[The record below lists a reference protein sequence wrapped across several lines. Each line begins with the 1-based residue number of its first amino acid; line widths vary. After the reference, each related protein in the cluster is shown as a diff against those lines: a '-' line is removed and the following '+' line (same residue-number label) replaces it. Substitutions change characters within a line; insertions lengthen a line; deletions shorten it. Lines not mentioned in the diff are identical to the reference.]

1 MAKSRK
7 TSRAAPRGGRRSR
20 PGPDEPPRIAVVG
33 NYVPRR
39 CGIATFTTGLCEALA
54 GRRPESP
61 IAVLAMND
69 RPEGYDYPPR
79 VVFEIDEHRLED
91 YRHAA
96 KLVNAGGY
104 DLLCIQHEY
113 GIFGGPSGNSLLS
126 LLRQVRIPVV
136 TTLHT
141 VLREPT
147 ETQRRVMSGMAE
159 TVEHFVVMNPRSAG
173 ALTEVYGI
181 GPDRVHLIDHGVP
194 DLPLVDPEHFKGDIG
209 AGGRKVLLTFGLI
222 SPGKGIE
229 YMIQAMPD
237 IVRRHPDAL
246 YIVLGGTHPNILR
259 ESGETYRTKLERIAA
274 ERGVEE
280 HVRFQNEFVGLT
292 RLFEFLRAADIYVTP
307 YLNMDQ
313 AVSGTLVYAMG
324 AGKAVVSTP
333 YSHAEVALADG
344 RGRLVPPRDPG
355 SLARECL
362 ALLDDD
368 DERAKVRRRAYEY
381 TRRMIWPAVA
391 DRYLDLFGGVVRD
404 RRARPEAF
412 IWARSPEGSPLGLEE
427 TLIGDACPLP
437 LDLPP
442 LNLDHLRSLTD
453 SSGILQHARYTI
465 PDRRHGYTTDDNARA
480 LLAVVL
486 ARYVTPEDP
495 TLVDLASRYLSFLDY
510 AYNDAMERFRNFMMY
525 DRQWLEQQGSED
537 SHGRALWALGTAV
550 ALDEHEGHR
559 MLAADLF
566 RRALRARQTFRSP
579 RAHAFTVLGL
589 RAYLEWFED
598 DEPTR
603 EVLRA
608 TADRIDERFR
618 ANATDDWYWL
628 EDSLTYANAKLPHAL
643 IVAGRALGD
652 DAMVETGFAALKWLT
667 DVQMDENG
675 CFSPVGNRG
684 WFRRGGTKPQFDQQP
699 VEAHATLEACLAA
712 FDATRDRRWLGR
724 AERAFEWFLGRNDM
738 LWPLYD
744 ASTGGCRDGLMPQ
757 GMNENQGAEST
768 LAWLLSLL
776 RMHLRRGASALHR
789 AGGRR
794 QTAPPMRTAPDLRRQ
809 PTREETA

>member
-1 MAKSRK
+1 L
-7 TSRAAPRGGRRSR
+7 
-20 PGPDEPPRIAVVG
+20 RIAVLG

-54 GRRPESP
+54 TRTPESQ
-61 IAVLAMND
+61 ISVLAMND
-69 RPEGYDYPPR
+69 RSEGYDYPPR
-79 VVFEIDEHRLED
+79 VVFEVDERHLED
-91 YRHAA
+91 YRLAA
-96 KLVNAGGY
+96 NLVNTSGF
-104 DLLCIQHEY
+104 DLLCVQHEY
-113 GIFGGPSGNSLLS
+113 GIFGGPAGNYLLP

-136 TTLHT
+136 MTLHT

-147 ETQRRVMSGMAE
+147 ETQRRVMTGLNR
-159 TVEHFVVMNPRSAG
+159 TVDDFVVMNPRSAEI
-173 ALTEVYGI
+173 LTDVYGFAS
-181 GPDRVHLIDHGVP
+181 DRVHLIDHGVP
-194 DLPLVDPEHFKGDIG
+194 DLPLVAPEHYKADI
-209 AGGRKVLLTFGLI
+209 AASGRKVLLTFGLI

-229 YMIQAMPD
+229 YMIEAMPA
-237 IVRRHPDAL
+237 IARRHPDTL
-246 YIVLGGTHPNILR
+246 YIVLGGTHPTILR
-259 ESGETYRTKLERIAA
+259 ESGESYRTKLERIAR
-274 ERGVEE
+274 ERGVQE

-292 RLFEFLRAADIYVTP
+292 RLFEFLRAADLYVTP

-324 AGKAVVSTP
+324 AGKVVVSTP

-344 RGRLVPPRDPG
+344 RGRLVPPKDPG
-355 SLARECL
+355 ALARECI
-362 ALLDDD
+362 ALLDDPE
-368 DERAKVRRRAYEY
+368 ERDRIRRRAYEY
-381 TRRMIWPAVA
+381 TRRMVWPAVA
-391 DRYLDLFGGVVRD
+391 DRYVGVFERVVHD
-404 RRARPEAF
+404 RRTKPEPF
-412 IWARSPEGSPLGLEE
+412 VWARSPEGQPLGLEE
-427 TLIGDACPLP
+427 TAAGDACLLP
-437 LDLPP
+437 PDLPP
-442 LNLDHLRSLTD
+442 VKLDHLRALTD
-453 SSGILQHARYTI
+453 SAGILQHARYTI

-495 TLVDLASRYLSFLDY
+495 TLVDLAARYLSFLDY
-510 AYNDAMERFRNFMMY
+510 AYNDATERFRNFMTY
-525 DRQWLEQQGSED
+525 DRRWLEQQGSED

-550 ALDEHEGHR
+550 ALDENEGHR

-566 RRALRARQTFRSP
+566 RRALRARHAFRSP
-579 RAHAFTVLGL
+579 RAHAFAVLGL

-603 EVLRA
+603 EILRQQA
-608 TADRIDERFR
+608 NRIYARFK
-618 ANATDDWYWL
+618 ANAAEDWVWL
-628 EDSLTYANAKLPHAL
+628 EDTLTYANAKLPHAL
-643 IVAGRALGD
+643 IVAGRALGEE
-652 DAMVETGFAALKWLT
+652 AIVETGFDALEWIVS
-667 DVQMDENG
+667 VQKDENG

-684 WFRRGGTKPQFDQQP
+684 WCRRGGQKPRFDQQP

-776 RMHLRRGASALHR
+776 RMHLRRGVGSLSR
-789 AGGRR
+789 AEARRRTSEVRPPSRRGRR
-794 QTAPPMRTAPDLRRQ
+794 TTA
-809 PTREETA
+809 REETA